1 MNRFPIIANRKPA
14 IVAVHSNFF
23 LLVAALQLTFAA
35 HNGIVWLTIYF
46 VVTTVLLALLMTSAC
61 AEEKL

>member
-35 HNGIVWLTIYF
+35 HNGIVP
-46 VVTTVLLALLMTSAC
+46 S
-61 AEEKL
+61 